1 MKKLLVII
9 GAILLVSAFAFAAGP
24 KSYQV
29 TGPILELTDDTITV
43 QKGKDPWEIARD
55 KDTKVTGEL
64 KKGAKVT
71 IHYQMKAVSIEAK
84 AEPAKKEKP
93 AKAETKKPEA
103 KK

>member
-1 MKKLLVII
+1 MKRSLVLLFAV
-9 GAILLVSAFAFAAGP
+9 LFLVGVAFAAGP
-24 KSYQV
+24 KTYQV